1 MFDKAVP
8 DFSLYLVTDRDI
20 LGGRDLAGSI
30 EEAIA
35 GGVTV
40 VQLREKT
47 LSSLEFYHLAREVKA
62 VTDRYRV
69 PLIINDRLDIALA
82 VDAAGLH
89 VGQNDLPAAVA
100 RRLLGPEKILGV
112 SAASLEEALLAERD
126 GADYL
131 GVGAIFPTA
140 TKSDVRSVAL
150 EDLQKIKG
158 QVKIPVVAIGGIN
171 QNNIKTVMETG
182 IDGVAVVSAI
192 LGKDDITRAAKNL

>member
-1 MFDKAVP
+1 MLNSAAP
-8 DFSLYLVTDRDI
+8 NYALYLITDRDV
-20 LGGRDLAGSI
+20 LGRRDLPGSI
-30 EEAIA
+30 GEAIA

-40 VQLREKT
+40 VQLREKN
-47 LSSLEFYHLAREVKA
+47 LSSLEFYRLAQKVKT

-89 VGQNDLPAAVA
+89 VGQKDLPAAVA
-100 RRLLGPEKILGV
+100 RRLLGPGKILGV
-112 SAASLEEALLAERD
+112 STASLDEALQAQRD

-140 TKSDVRSVAL
+140 TKSDARKVAL
-150 EDLQKIKG
+150 EDLQKIKRR
-158 QVKIPVVAIGGIN
+158 VKIPVVAIGGID

-192 LGKDDITRAAKNL
+192 LGKNDITGAAKNF